1 MRKLSLRAALAASAL
16 LLTWTAAL
24 AQSAPFVPSFWD
36 PNRRLAKPD
45 TSAIHLIRFI
55 TADDYPPFNFTLPD
69 GALTGFNVDLAR
81 AICDELQIACTIQ
94 ARRWDTLVASL
105 DENKGDAVIASLAV
119 NARTRAKVDF
129 TSPYMVLPGRFVIRS
144 DKPPASVATPEKMAG
159 KKVGVLGGGAHEA
172 YLEAFFPKVSL
183 QPFQTTYAALAA
195 LQKGDVEALFGDS
208 VALSVWLN
216 GAGSAG
222 CCAFFGGPFIAA
234 DYFGEGV
241 AIAVRKNNV
250 ALRRALDYGLAKIA
264 EKGVYAELYLKY
276 FPVGAF

>member
-1 MRKLSLRAALAASAL
+1 MGKMSLRAALAASAL

-24 AQSAPFVPSFWD
+24 AQSAPFVPYFWD
-36 PNRRLAKPD
+36 PSRRLAKPD
-45 TSAIHLIRFI
+45 ASAIHLIRFL
-55 TADDYPPFNFTLPD
+55 TADDYPPFNFVLPD

-94 ARRWDTLVASL
+94 TRRWDTLVAAL

-119 NARTRAKVDF
+119 NAKTRTQVDF
-129 TSPYMVLPGRFVIRS
+129 TSPYMALPGRFVIRS
-144 DKPPASVATPEKMAG
+144 DKPPASAATPEKMAG
-159 KKVGVLGGGAHEA
+159 AKVGVLGGGAHEA
-172 YLEAFFPKVSL
+172 YLKAFFPRLTPKT
-183 QPFQTTYAALAA
+183 FETTDAGLAA
-195 LQKGDVEALFGDS
+195 LRKGDVDAVFGDS
-208 VALSVWLN
+208 VAMSVWLN

-222 CCAFFGGPFIAA
+222 CCAFFGGPFIDA

-241 AIAVRKNNV
+241 SIAVRKNNV
-250 ALRRALDYGLAKIA
+250 ALRRVLDYGLAKIA